1 MKTVI
6 KTTLS
11 LIIALCMVFPLTV
24 LAATPD
30 YKDVPKDHWAYDSIM
45 SLTEK
50 GMVEGK
56 VAGVYFDSDAPLRNS
71 ELFMTLYRLAGEPEV
86 VPTFDFRG
94 NFSDYVIIKG
104 KYEHELAG
112 DDKYGTPH
120 LRGKWYRDAAFWAA
134 YNGIAVVNVNPPGD
148 YAMKEISGP
157 HRVGNEDYS
166 MPEAGTTFNDKNR
179 YYVTVDFGGTYSQ
192 STTRSDIV
200 VALYLYTT
208 EYLKKEITAENTT
221 ASFADCDK
229 IPDPNISD
237 GLGTGKIDLD
247 AYWKFSDTWDTVP
260 LYFGMYYI
268 GEAHIWADAWNWAV
282 GAGIIE
288 GYPDNTLRPGA
299 NLTRA
304 EYAEIL
310 ERFMDYVK

>member
-11 LIIALCMVFPLTV
+11 LILALCMVLPMTV
-24 LAATPD
+24 LGAVPD
-30 YKDVPKDHWAYDSIM
+30 YKDVPKNHWAYDSII

-56 VAGVYFDSDAPLRNS
+56 VAGVRFDPDAPLRNS

-94 NFSDYVIIKG
+94 NFSDEVIING

-134 YNGIAVVNVNPPGD
+134 YNGLATVHVSPPGT
-148 YAMKEISGP
+148 YYIEAMGT
-157 HRVGNEDYS
+157 HRVGNENYS
-166 MPEAGTTFNDKNR
+166 MPEAGTTFNDKDR
-179 YYVTVDFGGTYSQ
+179 YSVYIDLGDGYT
-192 STTRSDIV
+192 STRTDMI
-200 VALYLYTT
+200 VALYLYVT
-208 EYLKKEITAENTT
+208 EYLKKEIVVDNTT
-221 ASFADCDK
+221 ETFVDNAK
-229 IPDPNISD
+229 IPTTDMDVFDKYIS
-237 GLGTGKIDLD
+237 T
-247 AYWKFSDTWDTVP
+247 P
-260 LYFGMYYI
+260 LYIYLDNI

-310 ERFMDYVK
+310 ERFVDYVK

>member
-11 LIIALCMVFPLTV
+11 LIIALCMVLPITV
-24 LAATPD
+24 LGAVPD
-30 YKDVPKDHWAYDSIM
+30 YKDVPKNHWAYDSIM

-56 VAGVYFDSDAPLRNS
+56 VAGVRFDPEANLRTT

-94 NFSDYVIIKG
+94 NLSDEDIING
-104 KYEHELAG
+104 KYEIELAG

-134 YNGIAVVNVNPPGD
+134 YNGLAVVNVNPPAD
-148 YAMKEISGP
+148 YAMEIMGP

-166 MPEAGTTFNDKNR
+166 MLEAGSTFNDKDR
-179 YYVTVDFGGTYSQ
+179 YSVTVDFGGTT
-192 STTRSDIV
+192 TTRSDIV

-237 GLGTGKIDLD
+237 EFFSGNTFDPDTYFKYD
-247 AYWKFSDTWDTVP
+247 ATWETEQPVHTP
-260 LYFGMYYI
+260 
-268 GEAHIWADAWNWAV
+268 V
-282 GAGIIE
+282 Q
-288 GYPDNTLRPGA
+288 PG
-299 NLTRA
+299 R
-304 EYAEIL
+304 YAPP
-310 ERFMDYVK
+310 